1 MHVITL
7 FKGTPSQI
15 KLGPLLAATMRDNKD
30 QIKAAQLQQLEPIEM
45 LELTTTLAHACA
57 KRVDPGIT
65 EEQVAN
71 IVDLENFGAVF
82 AACFGASIPETKPG
96 ETQGTPNPST

>member
-7 FKGTPSQI
+7 FKGTASQLR
-15 KLGPLLAATMRDNKD
+15 LGPLLAATMRDNKD

-57 KRVDPGIT
+57 KRVDPT
-65 EEQVAN
+65 VTVEQIAN
-71 IVDLENFGAVF
+71 IVDLENFGSVF
-82 AACFGASIPETKPG
+82 AACFGASIPEAKPG
-96 ETQGTPNPST
+96 ETQGTLSPSI